1 MLGPLHG
8 EVYVHGTVDCL
19 LQENSKANP
28 REPLWTEFQTFTF
41 YSLVLPSFR
50 SLSLSR
56 SQVDTQLRLGLLV
69 LVLVALVVLVS
80 LVGWLALL
88 LVWVTPQL
96 AHLPSTT
103 AAF

>member
-1 MLGPLHG
+1 MQTQESLSGQSSKHSLFI
-8 EVYVHGTVDCL
+8 L
-19 LQENSKANP
+19 L
-28 REPLWTEFQTFTF
+28 F
-41 YSLVLPSFR
+41 FR
-50 SLSLSR
+50 LSDLSLSL